1 MAWTEL
7 TRRQHA
13 REGDKYASDLTD
25 AEWAS
30 IAPFMPPPKTT
41 GRPCQ
46 RRQKTG
52 PSRRFESDPPF
63 DEQAGARVDFMD
75 RSVSRPAAVQLSDL
89 LGFLC
94 RA

>member
-41 GRPCQ
+41 GRPRTTSLRDVFNAILYMATTGCQ
-46 RRQKTG
+46 WRMLPNDFAAGFDGTG
-52 PSRRFESDPPF
+52 
-63 DEQAGARVDFMD
+63 
-75 RSVSRPAAVQLSDL
+75 L
-89 LGFLC
+89 FLC
-94 RA
+94 LAQ